1 MIRFAIIKDI
11 GKAEARTV
19 LEYDS
24 DQICTRMQARVREQ
38 LTNKETVIKH
48 KFTQEEVKAA
58 IAISWNDLVAEFKE
72 QTLVLK

>member
-11 GKAEARTV
+11 GNSEARTM

-38 LTNKETVIKH
+38 LTNKETAIKH
-48 KFTQEEVKAA
+48 KFTKAEVKAA
-58 IAISWNDLVAEFKE
+58 IAISWNDLVSEFKE